1 MDAQR
6 VRHLAARQRP
16 QTARVAPDV
25 RFLIS
30 ADVLG
35 YPEQRLLPL
44 SHCPDELLR
53 AGDLGFRVGNRCLV
67 HQGRIDGI
75 GDVRCRRVRLRNGPV
90 ERFGVEPVIDG
101 VRHLDPELVTLHGDY
116 DVWYDVASAGRRGP
130 RGRLVRLEWV
140 RGKLVANE
148 RLGGFNLGR
157 LDAQRPGD
165 PRDALGAELF
175 QMIFDDTLHYAG
187 NFDAFSPQ
195 IVDLEQEGLLE

>member
-116 DVWYDVASAGRRGP
+116 DVWYDVASTGRRGP
-130 RGRLVRLEWV
+130 GGRLVRLEWV
-140 RGKLVANE
+140 RGKLVTNE
-148 RLGGFNLGR
+148 RLGDFNLR
-157 LDAQRPGD
+157 RFHAERPGD
-165 PRDALGAELF
+165 ACDALRAELF
-175 QMIFDDTLHYAG
+175 QVIFDDALHNVRDVYALG
-187 NFDAFSPQ
+187 PQ
-195 IVDLEQEGLLE
+195 IIDLEQEGLLE